1 MTALLCVV
9 AVELSYGQFEEKE
22 NKSDTLRTSYL
33 EEVVVSANKNPE
45 LRRYVAQQIKIIT
58 PATIFNLNAQST
70 ADLLSNT
77 GVVAMQKS
85 QQGGGSPI
93 IRGFEASRVLLV
105 VDGVRMNNLIYRA
118 GHLQNVITLDNN
130 ILDRA
135 EVLFGPSSTVYGS
148 DALGGAIVFF
158 TREPKLLQNKSRVSG
173 NAFIRGGTANQERT
187 FHGEINLSGKK
198 IGAVTS
204 FNLSQFGD
212 LRMGE
217 RINSSYGKSFGLRS
231 QYVKRADDGQSD
243 VLIDSENPLI
253 QKGSAYGQ
261 ADLIQKILF
270 KPSTRVDHLL
280 NIQYS
285 TSTEVPRY
293 DRLTDPGSG
302 NTGLKFAEWYY
313 GPQNRLLTS
322 YRLRVNE
329 LGKLADQLT
338 LTASYQNV
346 EESRHQRRFG
356 STTLQ
361 HRIENVDVASLT
373 VDFQKKFS
381 WADLRYGIDTQFN
394 GLKSTAYQ
402 ENVLTDV
409 RSPLDTR
416 YPGGDNR
423 MNFLASYFTHT
434 LKLKNNITLNDGAR
448 IGVSTLFAEFTD
460 KTFFPF
466 PFKNVE
472 QKNLIGSTHL
482 GLIYTPDSWKF
493 SINAGTGFRSP
504 NLDDLAKVFESV
516 AGNPNSIGLLIV
528 PNPDLKPEKTLNLDF
543 SVMKFIS
550 THTRIEAT
558 TFVTRMVDAIAT
570 TPFTLNGNSQV
581 IFNEFPA
588 AVYANQNLNRARLSG
603 VTLQWRTQLNANWD
617 ATASWNYTKGVILG
631 KNGEEAPLDHIA
643 PAFGRVGIQYVK
655 NKVRSELFSNFS
667 AWKRLDQYSSSGED
681 NLQYATPEGV
691 PSWYTINWR
700 FSWETSDWLTVQFG
714 VDNLLDLQYRTFAS
728 GINAPGRN
736 LFLTLRTKF

>member
-1 MTALLCVV
+1 MALVH
-9 AVELSYGQFEEKE
+9 GQFEEKE

-58 PATIFNLNAQST
+58 PATILNLNAQNT

-130 ILDRA
+130 ILDRV
-135 EVLFGPSSTVYGS
+135 EVLFGPSSTMYGS
-148 DALGGAIVFF
+148 DALGGAVVFF
-158 TREPKLLQNKSRVSG
+158 TREPKLQQDDKLISG
-173 NAFIRGGTANQERT
+173 NAFIRSGTANRERT
-187 FHGEINLSGKK
+187 FHGEINYAGKRL
-198 IGAVTS
+198 GTVTS
-204 FNLSQFGD
+204 INVSDFGD
-212 LRMGE
+212 LKMGE
-217 RINSSYGKSFGLRS
+217 RINPAYGKSFGLRN
-231 QYVKRADDGQSD
+231 QYVTRSADGQSD
-243 VLIDSENPLI
+243 VLIDSENPLV
-253 QKGSAYGQ
+253 QRGSAYRQ
-261 ADLIQKILF
+261 TDVFQKILL
-270 KPSTRVDHLL
+270 KTSSRVDHLL
-280 NIQYS
+280 NLQYS
-285 TSTEVPRY
+285 TSTDVPRY

-302 NTGLKFAEWYY
+302 NIGLKFAEWYY

-329 LGKLADQLT
+329 LGRLADQLT
-338 LTASYQNV
+338 VTASYQHV

-356 STTLQ
+356 STALQ
-361 HRIENVDVASLT
+361 HRMENVDVAALT
-373 VDFQKKFS
+373 ADFQKKFD

-402 ENVLTDV
+402 ENILTGM
-409 RSPLDTR
+409 RGPLDTR

-423 MNFLASYFTHT
+423 MNFLAGYFTHT
-434 LKLKNNITLNDGAR
+434 LKFKNNLTFNDGAR
-448 IGVSTLFAEFTD
+448 IGVSSLLAEFTD

-466 PFKNVE
+466 PFQDVE
-472 QKNLIGSTHL
+472 QKNLIGSTHA
-482 GLIYTPDSWKF
+482 GLIYTPDNWKF
-493 SINAGTGFRSP
+493 SVNAGTGFRSP
-504 NLDDLAKVFESV
+504 NIDDLAKVFESV
-516 AGNPNSIGLLIV
+516 AGNSNTTGLLIV
-528 PNPDLKPEKTLNLDF
+528 PNPELKPEKTLNLDL
-543 SVMKFIS
+543 SVMKFIGS
-550 THTRIEAT
+550 HTRIEAT

-570 TPFTLNGNSQV
+570 RPFTLNGDPQV

-588 AVYANQNLNRARLSG
+588 AVYANQNFNRARLSG
-603 VTLQWRTQLNANWD
+603 ITLQARTQLSSNWD
-617 ATASWNYTKGVILG
+617 ATASWNYTKGISLG
-631 KNGEEAPLDHIA
+631 ENGQKAPLDHIA
-643 PAFGRVGIQYVK
+643 PAFGRLGVQYVN

-681 NLQYATPEGV
+681 NLQYATSEGM

-700 FSWETSDWLTVQFG
+700 FSWNASDWLTVQCG

-736 LFLTLRTKF
+736 LFFTLRTKF